1 MIAPSNIAYMV
12 AQNYSHLH
20 RFYASDAGRLAQRLI
35 VARLAKLMA
44 APMRLIKN
52 DPRTALGLGYATPF
66 LPVLAQYVPR
76 VVDFH
81 LTDTLNLTH
90 DKPSPSDSFAVTSMP
105 LPLLPAS
112 LDMVLAAH
120 ALECLPSATDN
131 NMVGGNMVWEECWRV
146 LRGEGI
152 LIALVAHRPSGWER
166 IFLRQDIDGYGN
178 GDDGTTNRGFTMTK
192 LNHVLT
198 THGFHIMASGCALVL
213 PPMPYAIYGRLAR
226 ACESLPIIAQLGG
239 LFGGVAIVVARKT
252 LFAPHPKPGLAWR
265 RPRFA
270 QVSGVASPTART
282 SQISHTHHNGDNS
295 GDSHH
300 A

>member
-35 VARLAKLMA
+35 VARLTKLMA
-44 APMRLIKN
+44 LPMRLIKN

-76 VVDFH
+76 VVNFH
-81 LTDTLNLTH
+81 LSDTPNLTH
-90 DKPSPSDSFAVTSMP
+90 DKPCSSDSFAVTGTP

-112 LDMVLAAH
+112 LDMVLVAH
-120 ALECLPSATDN
+120 ALECLPSRADN
-131 NMVGGNMVWEECWRV
+131 NMVEGNMVWEECWRV

-166 IFLRQDIDGYGN
+166 IFLRHDADGE
-178 GDDGTTNRGFTMTK
+178 TNRGLTMTK

-198 THGFHIMASGCALVL
+198 THGFHIEARGSTLIL
-213 PPMPYAIYGRLAR
+213 PPMPYSLYGRLAG

-239 LFGGVAIVVARKT
+239 LFAGVAIVVARKT

-282 SQISHTHHNGDNS
+282 GQISHTRHNGDS
-295 GDSHH
+295 RYV
-300 A
+300 